1 MNPQMTAR
9 IRSGEFATII
19 IEQETRLTGY
29 IATDPEKPE
38 ALRMDGYILSDSGH
52 LQQIS
57 ISLQPEEI
65 HHIDFLPEP
74 PEFIDREGTSLQMEK
89 GFFKGL

>member
-9 IRSGEFATII
+9 IRSGEFVTII
-19 IEQETRLTGY
+19 IEEETSFTGY

-38 ALRMDGYILSDSGH
+38 SLRMDGYILSESGN

-57 ISLQPEEI
+57 ISLMPDEI
-65 HHIDFLPEP
+65 YHITFLPEP
-74 PEFIDREGTSLQMEK
+74 PEFIAQDGSSLLMEK